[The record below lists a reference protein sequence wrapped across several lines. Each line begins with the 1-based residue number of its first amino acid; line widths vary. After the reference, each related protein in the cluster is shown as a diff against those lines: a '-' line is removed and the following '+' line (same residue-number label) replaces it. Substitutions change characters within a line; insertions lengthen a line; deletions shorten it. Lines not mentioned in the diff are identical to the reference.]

1 VTEFK
6 SFNLFLNRM
15 AKKKTTQGI
24 GYINNTT
31 EFDNLVTKVA
41 IIITEEFNRTSDN
54 ATAINNVKRSIDNL
68 VGRTRES
75 FTKTDVY
82 QVSYLMFYSILKDTA
97 EAQNRTFKETQVN
110 TLVAKLMTEGE
121 YGNPSVVRR
130 QTTDAKLT
138 ELRNRLFPWFVGGI
152 LGFANYVYNSLRRR
166 DYQTDLNS
174 VAQRIA
180 VRGSRS
186 TTTTRVSNR
195 TRRTTTPRSTTP
207 RSTTPRATTPA
218 AAPSQVTESSRQ
230 VTAYQVPDLTS
241 SSQLAVGV
249 RESIKRFSET
259 SDKKVKLELMAGAWR
274 YRLLLHVIDR
284 TSNNAVV
291 KEDLKDSVRGVIIR
305 IGDVYNPANE
315 RVKYSEALRYLG
327 YVVYLLS
334 SGKIRTAQ
342 KFHSTLLSGQ
352 TRAIISRK
360 IIELGIGSRNNTV
373 FDNFTRFIGGES
385 TIYTIVARVMGGGPR
400 IDIGQL
406 RSALSGTFSAPTA
419 TVTEINVP
427 GYTSEATPAVPA
439 PPPPVDTLI
448 RNMKITDEWD
458 FGVEWEHFGLGLPKI
473 KRAMAQIGQPLYP
486 KYVPVHDF
494 DSYDRAIKPGMF
506 PNNKVNKGWWVLQVD
521 GSVRRDAREPVS
533 EFRNTKQ
540 EAIIDQLGRRH
551 DTYEG
556 EFVSPV
562 LGGKRGLAIIKLVGN
577 TLVNLGM
584 RHNRTMGMHTHVTKR
599 GFTRT
604 NIKNLMYNYVAME
617 PMIEAMMEPNR
628 RSTAPGQYNRSHF
641 IQLGLN
647 LTDSETT
654 VKNKLKSN
662 ILDISDDQF
671 YYNFGTSKQ
680 QAVNLKP
687 FYGGNTIE
695 FRQQG
700 ANFEADS
707 VTMWIAFLFYFCQFS
722 KKKRFTG
729 FQWNNLVGIM
739 PVGLASFWYNRIQ
752 DLTGKSPYEL
762 SFRK

>member
-31 EFDNLVTKVA
+31 EYRSLVSTVA
-41 IIITEEFNRTSDN
+41 DILAESFRNPDN
-54 ATAINNVKRSIDNL
+54 AQAINKVKQRIDNL
-68 VGRTRES
+68 VGRGRQN

-82 QVSYLMFYSILKDTA
+82 QVSYLVLYPIVKA
-97 EAQNRTFKETQVN
+97 VQERNNRSFKNTQVN

-130 QTTDAKLT
+130 QTTDAKFL
-138 ELRNRLFPWFVGGI
+138 ELKRRLFPQVSNLFDHTLDMLSGEQRNGLIDVARRI
-152 LGFANYVYNSLRRR
+152 L
-166 DYQTDLNS
+166 
-174 VAQRIA
+174 

-207 RSTTPRATTPA
+207 RATTPA
-218 AAPSQVTESSRQ
+218 PAPSQVTESSSPVNATFVVVERQ
-230 VTAYQVPDLTS
+230 VRQLNVDTSEGKKLLLLKVMVYFKLVAREKINPLVARTPNTQLNNVNLRQIMSDTFIPLQAMRPEGTKDIRHCIELISYGLYGNRINQAKRILPYQQWRSQSTGYFSRAYINNLSREYRYNTIMGNAFVKFFNPTISISYFITRMVRFSDTNRYPVTELQQILGTARDIVEMYVPDS
-241 SSQLAVGV
+241 SV
-249 RESIKRFSET
+249 
-259 SDKKVKLELMAGAWR
+259 
-274 YRLLLHVIDR
+274 
-284 TSNNAVV
+284 
-291 KEDLKDSVRGVIIR
+291 
-305 IGDVYNPANE
+305 
-315 RVKYSEALRYLG
+315 
-327 YVVYLLS
+327 
-334 SGKIRTAQ
+334 
-342 KFHSTLLSGQ
+342 ST
-352 TRAIISRK
+352 
-360 IIELGIGSRNNTV
+360 
-373 FDNFTRFIGGES
+373 
-385 TIYTIVARVMGGGPR
+385 
-400 IDIGQL
+400 
-406 RSALSGTFSAPTA
+406 SAPTA

-427 GYTSEATPAVPA
+427 GYTSEATPAAPA
-439 PPPPVDTLI
+439 PPPPVDNLI

-458 FGVEWEHFGLGLPKI
+458 FGIEWEHFGLGFPKL
-473 KRAMAQIGQPLYP
+473 KKAMEKIGQPIYP
-486 KYVPVHDF
+486 DYVPKHYF
-494 DSYDRAIKPGMF
+494 EQYDMAIKPGLF
-506 PNNKVNKGWWVLQVD
+506 PNGKVNKGWWVMQID
-521 GSVRRDAREPVS
+521 GSLRVDYGEPAS
-533 EFRNTKQ
+533 EFRNTKM
-540 EAIIDQLGRRH
+540 EANVSQRTGTY
-551 DTYEG
+551 DTYKG
-556 EFVSPV
+556 ELVSPV

-584 RHNRTMGMHTHVTKR
+584 RHNPSMGMHTHVTKR
-599 GFTRT
+599 GFNRT

-617 PMIEAMMEPNR
+617 PLIEAMMEPNR

-641 IQLGLN
+641 IQLELS
-647 LTDSETT
+647 LISTETQ

-671 YYNFGTSKQ
+671 YYKFGTSKQ

-687 FYGGNTIE
+687 FYGANTIE

-722 KKKRFTG
+722 KKKRFQN
-729 FQWNNLVGIM
+729 FQWNNLVSIM

>member
-31 EFDNLVTKVA
+31 EYRSLVSTVA
-41 IIITEEFNRTSDN
+41 DILAESFRNPDN
-54 ATAINNVKRSIDNL
+54 AQAINKVKQRIDNL
-68 VGRTRES
+68 VGRGRQN

-82 QVSYLMFYSILKDTA
+82 QVSYLMLYPIVKA
-97 EAQNRTFKETQVN
+97 VQERNNRSFKNTQVN

-130 QTTDAKLT
+130 QTTDAKFL
-138 ELRNRLFPWFVGGI
+138 ELKRRLFPQVSNLFDHTLDMLSGEQRNGLIDV
-152 LGFANYVYNSLRRR
+152 ARRM
-166 DYQTDLNS
+166 L
-174 VAQRIA
+174 

-207 RSTTPRATTPA
+207 RATTPA
-218 AAPSQVTESSRQ
+218 AAPSQVTESSSPVNATFVVVERQ
-230 VTAYQVPDLTS
+230 VRQLNVDTSEGKKLLLLKVMVYFKLVAREKINPLVARTPNTQLNNVNLRQIMSDTFIPLQAMRPEGTKDIRHCIELISYGLYGNRINQAKRILPYQQWRSQSTGYFSRAYINNLSREYRYNTIMGNAFVKFFNPTISISYFITRMVRFSDTNRYPVTELQQILGTARDIVEMYVPDS
-241 SSQLAVGV
+241 SV
-249 RESIKRFSET
+249 
-259 SDKKVKLELMAGAWR
+259 
-274 YRLLLHVIDR
+274 
-284 TSNNAVV
+284 
-291 KEDLKDSVRGVIIR
+291 
-305 IGDVYNPANE
+305 
-315 RVKYSEALRYLG
+315 
-327 YVVYLLS
+327 
-334 SGKIRTAQ
+334 
-342 KFHSTLLSGQ
+342 ST
-352 TRAIISRK
+352 
-360 IIELGIGSRNNTV
+360 
-373 FDNFTRFIGGES
+373 
-385 TIYTIVARVMGGGPR
+385 
-400 IDIGQL
+400 
-406 RSALSGTFSAPTA
+406 SAPTA

-427 GYTSEATPAVPA
+427 GYTSEATPAAPA
-439 PPPPVDTLI
+439 PPPPVDNLI

-458 FGVEWEHFGLGLPKI
+458 FGIEWEHFGLGFPKL
-473 KRAMAQIGQPLYP
+473 KKAMEKIGQPIYP
-486 KYVPVHDF
+486 DYVPKHYF
-494 DSYDRAIKPGMF
+494 EQYDVAIKPGLF
-506 PNNKVNKGWWVLQVD
+506 PNGKVNKGWWVMQID
-521 GSVRRDAREPVS
+521 GSLRVDYGEPAS
-533 EFRNTKQ
+533 EFRNTKM
-540 EAIIDQLGRRH
+540 EANVSQRTGTY
-551 DTYEG
+551 DTYKG
-556 EFVSPV
+556 ELVSPV

-584 RHNRTMGMHTHVTKR
+584 RHNPSMGMHTHVTKR
-599 GFTRT
+599 GFNRT

-617 PMIEAMMEPNR
+617 PLIEAMMEPNR

-641 IQLGLN
+641 IQLELS
-647 LTDSETT
+647 LISTETQ

-671 YYNFGTSKQ
+671 YYKFGTSKQ

-687 FYGGNTIE
+687 FYGANTIE

-722 KKKRFTG
+722 KKKRFQN
-729 FQWNNLVGIM
+729 FQWNNLVSIM

-752 DLTGKSPYEL
+752 DLNGKSPYEL

>member
-15 AKKKTTQGI
+15 AKKTTTQGI
-24 GYINNTT
+24 GFINNQI
-31 EFDNLVTKVA
+31 EFRSLVSTVA
-41 IIITEEFNRTSDN
+41 DILAESFRNPDN
-54 ATAINNVKRSIDNL
+54 AQAINKVKQRIDNL
-68 VGRTRES
+68 VGRGRQN

-82 QVSYLMFYSILKDTA
+82 QVSYLMLYPIVKA
-97 EAQNRTFKETQVN
+97 VQERNNRSFKNTQVN

-130 QTTDAKLT
+130 QTTDAKFL
-138 ELRNRLFPWFVGGI
+138 ELKRRLFPQVSNLFDHTLDMLSGEQRNGLI
-152 LGFANYVYNSLRRR
+152 
-166 DYQTDLNS
+166 D
-174 VAQRIA
+174 VARKMLM
-180 VRGSRS
+180 RGSRS

-195 TRRTTTPRSTTP
+195 TRRTTTP

-315 RVKYSEALRYLG
+315 RAKYSEALKYLG

-342 KFHSTLLSGQ
+342 KFHSTLLSGE
-352 TRAIISRK
+352 TRATISRK

-385 TIYTIVARVMGGGPR
+385 TIYTIVARVMEGGPR

-406 RSALSGTFSAPTA
+406 RSVLSGVFSAPTA

-427 GYTSEATPAVPA
+427 GYTSEATPAAPA
-439 PPPPVDTLI
+439 PPPPVDNLI

-458 FGVEWEHFGLGLPKI
+458 FGIEWEHFGLGFPKL
-473 KRAMAQIGQPLYP
+473 KKAMEKIGQPIYP
-486 KYVPVHDF
+486 DYVPKHYF
-494 DSYDRAIKPGMF
+494 EQYDTAIKPGLF
-506 PNNKVNKGWWVLQVD
+506 PNGKVNKGWWVMQID
-521 GSVRRDAREPVS
+521 GSLRVDYGEPAS
-533 EFRNTKQ
+533 EFRNTKM
-540 EAIIDQLGRRH
+540 EANVSQRTGTY
-551 DTYEG
+551 DTYKG
-556 EFVSPV
+556 ELVSPV

-584 RHNRTMGMHTHVTKR
+584 RHNPSMGMHTHVTKR
-599 GFTRT
+599 GFNRT

-617 PMIEAMMEPNR
+617 PLIEAMMEPNR

-641 IQLGLN
+641 IQLELS
-647 LTDSETT
+647 LISTETQ

-671 YYNFGTSKQ
+671 YYKFGTSKQ

-687 FYGGNTIE
+687 FYGANTIE

-722 KKKRFTG
+722 KKKRFQN
-729 FQWNNLVGIM
+729 FQWNNLVSIM

>member
-31 EFDNLVTKVA
+31 EYRSLVSTVA
-41 IIITEEFNRTSDN
+41 DILAESFRNPDN
-54 ATAINNVKRSIDNL
+54 AQAINKVKQRIDNL
-68 VGRTRES
+68 VGRGRQN

-82 QVSYLMFYSILKDTA
+82 QVSYLVLYPIVKA
-97 EAQNRTFKETQVN
+97 VQERNNRSFKNTQVN

-130 QTTDAKLT
+130 QTTDAKFL
-138 ELRNRLFPWFVGGI
+138 ELKRRLFPQVSNLFDHTLDMLSGEQRNGLIDVARRI
-152 LGFANYVYNSLRRR
+152 L
-166 DYQTDLNS
+166 
-174 VAQRIA
+174 

-207 RSTTPRATTPA
+207 RATTPA
-218 AAPSQVTESSRQ
+218 PAPSQVTESSSPVNATFVVVERQ
-230 VTAYQVPDLTS
+230 VRQLNVDTSEGKKLLLLKVMVYFKLVAREKINPLVASTPNTQLNNVNLRQIMSDTFIPLQAMRPEGTKDIRHCIELISYGLYGNRINQAKRILPYQQWRSQSTGYFSRAYINNLSREYRYNTIMGNAFVKFFNPTISISYFITRMVRFSDTNRYPVTELQQILGTARDIVEMYVPDS
-241 SSQLAVGV
+241 SV
-249 RESIKRFSET
+249 
-259 SDKKVKLELMAGAWR
+259 
-274 YRLLLHVIDR
+274 
-284 TSNNAVV
+284 
-291 KEDLKDSVRGVIIR
+291 
-305 IGDVYNPANE
+305 
-315 RVKYSEALRYLG
+315 
-327 YVVYLLS
+327 
-334 SGKIRTAQ
+334 
-342 KFHSTLLSGQ
+342 ST
-352 TRAIISRK
+352 
-360 IIELGIGSRNNTV
+360 
-373 FDNFTRFIGGES
+373 
-385 TIYTIVARVMGGGPR
+385 
-400 IDIGQL
+400 
-406 RSALSGTFSAPTA
+406 SAPTA

-427 GYTSEATPAVPA
+427 GYTSEATPAAPA
-439 PPPPVDTLI
+439 PPPPVDNLI

-458 FGVEWEHFGLGLPKI
+458 FGIEWEHFGLGFPKL
-473 KRAMAQIGQPLYP
+473 KKAMEKIGQPIYP
-486 KYVPVHDF
+486 DYVPKHYF
-494 DSYDRAIKPGMF
+494 EQYDMAIKPGLF
-506 PNNKVNKGWWVLQVD
+506 PNGKVNKGWWVMQID
-521 GSVRRDAREPVS
+521 GSLRVDYGEPAS
-533 EFRNTKQ
+533 EFRNTKM
-540 EAIIDQLGRRH
+540 EANVSQRTGTY
-551 DTYEG
+551 DTYKG
-556 EFVSPV
+556 ELVSPV

-584 RHNRTMGMHTHVTKR
+584 RHNPSMGMHTHVTKR
-599 GFTRT
+599 GFNRT

-617 PMIEAMMEPNR
+617 PLIEAMMEPNR

-641 IQLGLN
+641 IQLELS
-647 LTDSETT
+647 LISTETQ

-671 YYNFGTSKQ
+671 YYKFGTSKQ

-687 FYGGNTIE
+687 FYGANTIE

-722 KKKRFTG
+722 KKKRFQN
-729 FQWNNLVGIM
+729 FQWNNLVSIM

>member
-15 AKKKTTQGI
+15 AKKTTTQGI
-24 GYINNTT
+24 GFINNQI
-31 EFDNLVTKVA
+31 EFRSLVSTVA
-41 IIITEEFNRTSDN
+41 DILAESFRNPDN
-54 ATAINNVKRSIDNL
+54 AQAINKVKQRIDNL
-68 VGRTRES
+68 VGRGRQN

-82 QVSYLMFYSILKDTA
+82 QVSYLMLYPIVKA
-97 EAQNRTFKETQVN
+97 VQERNNRSFKNTQVN

-130 QTTDAKLT
+130 QTTDAKFL
-138 ELRNRLFPWFVGGI
+138 ELKRRLFPQVSNLFDHTLDMLSGEQRNGLI
-152 LGFANYVYNSLRRR
+152 
-166 DYQTDLNS
+166 D
-174 VAQRIA
+174 VARKMLM
-180 VRGSRS
+180 RGSRS

-195 TRRTTTPRSTTP
+195 TRRTTTP

-315 RVKYSEALRYLG
+315 RAKYSEALKYLG

-342 KFHSTLLSGQ
+342 KFHSTLLSGE
-352 TRAIISRK
+352 TRATISRK

-385 TIYTIVARVMGGGPR
+385 TIYTIVARVMEGGPR

-406 RSALSGTFSAPTA
+406 RSVLSGVFSAPTA

-427 GYTSEATPAVPA
+427 GYTSEATPAAPA
-439 PPPPVDTLI
+439 PPPPVDNLI

-458 FGVEWEHFGLGLPKI
+458 FGIEWEHFGLGFPKL
-473 KRAMAQIGQPLYP
+473 KKAMEKIGQPIYP
-486 KYVPVHDF
+486 DYVPKHYF
-494 DSYDRAIKPGMF
+494 EQYDTAIKPGLF
-506 PNNKVNKGWWVLQVD
+506 PNGKVNKGWWVMQID
-521 GSVRRDAREPVS
+521 GSLRVDYGEPAS
-533 EFRNTKQ
+533 EFRNTKM
-540 EAIIDQLGRRH
+540 EANVRQRTGTY
-551 DTYEG
+551 DTYKG
-556 EFVSPV
+556 ELVSPV

-584 RHNRTMGMHTHVTKR
+584 RHNPSMGMHTHVTKR
-599 GFTRT
+599 GFNRT

-617 PMIEAMMEPNR
+617 PLIEAMMEPNR

-641 IQLGLN
+641 IQLELS
-647 LTDSETT
+647 LISTETQ

-671 YYNFGTSKQ
+671 YYKFGTSKQ

-687 FYGGNTIE
+687 FYGANTIE

-722 KKKRFTG
+722 KKKRFQN
-729 FQWNNLVGIM
+729 FQWNNLVSIM

>member
-31 EFDNLVTKVA
+31 EYRSLVSTVA
-41 IIITEEFNRTSDN
+41 DILAESFRNPDN
-54 ATAINNVKRSIDNL
+54 AQAINKVKQRIDNL
-68 VGRTRES
+68 VGRGRQN

-82 QVSYLMFYSILKDTA
+82 QVSYLVLYPIVKA
-97 EAQNRTFKETQVN
+97 VQERNNRSFKNTQVN

-130 QTTDAKLT
+130 QTTDAKFL
-138 ELRNRLFPWFVGGI
+138 ELKRRLFPQVSNLFDHTLDMLSGEQRNGLIDVARRI
-152 LGFANYVYNSLRRR
+152 L
-166 DYQTDLNS
+166 
-174 VAQRIA
+174 

-195 TRRTTTPRSTTP
+195 TRRTTTP

-230 VTAYQVPDLTS
+230 VTAYQVADLTS
-241 SSQLAVGV
+241 SSELLVGL
-249 RESIKRFSET
+249 RESIKRFGET

-274 YRLLLHVIDR
+274 YRALASLGTIDSDR
-284 TSNNAVV
+284 LTKS
-291 KEDLKDSVRGVIIR
+291 ELKGITDGVITR
-305 IGDVYNPANE
+305 IGDVYNPAIPGGG
-315 RVKYSEALRYLG
+315 KFKEAVEYLK
-327 YVVYLLS
+327 YVVFLLT
-334 SGKIRTAQ
+334 SGKMRSAKMLMSSNRFI
-342 KFHSTLLSGQ
+342 GE
-352 TRAIISRK
+352 TRATLSRK
-360 IIELGIGSRNNTV
+360 IFALGIGSTSVTV
-373 FDNFTRFIGGES
+373 FNNFIRYLGGDNR
-385 TIYTIVARVMGGGPR
+385 IYTAITRTLTGGPEM
-400 IDIGQL
+400 IISIFAGYL
-406 RSALSGTFSAPTA
+406 RGTFSVPTA

-427 GYTSEATPAVPA
+427 GYTSEATPAAPA

-448 RNMKITDEWD
+448 RNMKITDEFD

-486 KYVPVHDF
+486 EYVPYHDF

-506 PNNKVNKGWWVLQVD
+506 PNNKVNKGWWVLQID
-521 GSVRRDAREPVS
+521 GSVSRDRREPDS

-540 EAIIDQLGRRH
+540 EAIIDQRGRRY

-617 PMIEAMMEPNR
+617 PLIEAMMEPNR
-628 RSTAPGQYNRSHF
+628 RSTAPGQYNTSHF
-641 IQLGLN
+641 IQLGLS
-647 LTDSETT
+647 LISTETQ
-654 VKNKLKSN
+654 VKNTLKRR
-662 ILDISDDQF
+662 ILDLSDDQF
-671 YYNFGTSKQ
+671 YRDFGQRKQ

-752 DLTGKSPYEL
+752 DLTGKSPYEI
-762 SFRK
+762 SFKK

>member
-31 EFDNLVTKVA
+31 EYRSLVSTVA
-41 IIITEEFNRTSDN
+41 DILAESFRNPDN
-54 ATAINNVKRSIDNL
+54 AQAINKVKQRIDNL
-68 VGRTRES
+68 VGRGRQN

-82 QVSYLMFYSILKDTA
+82 QVSYLVLYPIVKA
-97 EAQNRTFKETQVN
+97 VQERNNRSFKNTQVN

-130 QTTDAKLT
+130 QTTDAKFL
-138 ELRNRLFPWFVGGI
+138 ELKRRLFPQVSNLFDHTLDMLSGEQRNGLIDVARRI
-152 LGFANYVYNSLRRR
+152 L
-166 DYQTDLNS
+166 
-174 VAQRIA
+174 

-207 RSTTPRATTPA
+207 RATTPA
-218 AAPSQVTESSRQ
+218 PAPSQVTESSSPVNATFVVVERQ
-230 VTAYQVPDLTS
+230 VRQLNVDTSEGKKLLLLKVMVYFKLVAREKINPLVASTPNTQLNNVNLRQIMSDTFIPLQAMRPEGTKDIRHCIELISYGLYGNRINQAKRILPYQQWRSQSTGYFSRAYINNLSREYRYNTIMGNAFVKFFNPTISISYFITRMVRFSDTNRYPVTELQQILGTARDIVEMYVPDS
-241 SSQLAVGV
+241 SV
-249 RESIKRFSET
+249 
-259 SDKKVKLELMAGAWR
+259 
-274 YRLLLHVIDR
+274 
-284 TSNNAVV
+284 
-291 KEDLKDSVRGVIIR
+291 
-305 IGDVYNPANE
+305 
-315 RVKYSEALRYLG
+315 
-327 YVVYLLS
+327 
-334 SGKIRTAQ
+334 
-342 KFHSTLLSGQ
+342 ST
-352 TRAIISRK
+352 
-360 IIELGIGSRNNTV
+360 
-373 FDNFTRFIGGES
+373 
-385 TIYTIVARVMGGGPR
+385 
-400 IDIGQL
+400 
-406 RSALSGTFSAPTA
+406 SAPTA

-427 GYTSEATPAVPA
+427 GYTSEATPAAPA
-439 PPPPVDTLI
+439 PPPPVDNLI

-458 FGVEWEHFGLGLPKI
+458 FGIEWEHFGLGFPKL
-473 KRAMAQIGQPLYP
+473 KKAMEKIGQPIYP
-486 KYVPVHDF
+486 DYVPKHYF
-494 DSYDRAIKPGMF
+494 EQYDMAIKPGLF
-506 PNNKVNKGWWVLQVD
+506 PNGKVNKGWWVMQID
-521 GSVRRDAREPVS
+521 GSLRVDYGEPAS
-533 EFRNTKQ
+533 EFRNTKM
-540 EAIIDQLGRRH
+540 EANVSQRTGTY
-551 DTYEG
+551 DTYKG
-556 EFVSPV
+556 ELVSPV

-584 RHNRTMGMHTHVTKR
+584 RHNPSMGMHTHVTKR
-599 GFTRT
+599 GFNRT

-617 PMIEAMMEPNR
+617 PLIEAMMEPNR

-641 IQLGLN
+641 IQLELS
-647 LTDSETT
+647 LISTETQ

-671 YYNFGTSKQ
+671 YYKFGTSKQ

-687 FYGGNTIE
+687 FYGANTIE

-722 KKKRFTG
+722 KKKRFQN
-729 FQWNNLVGIM
+729 FQWNNLVSIM

-752 DLTGKSPYEL
+752 DLNGKSPYEL

>member
-15 AKKKTTQGI
+15 AKKTTTQGI
-24 GYINNTT
+24 GFINNQI
-31 EFDNLVTKVA
+31 EFRSLVSTVA
-41 IIITEEFNRTSDN
+41 DILAESFRNPDN
-54 ATAINNVKRSIDNL
+54 AQAINKVKQRIDNL
-68 VGRTRES
+68 VGRGRQN

-82 QVSYLMFYSILKDTA
+82 QVSYLMLYPIVKA
-97 EAQNRTFKETQVN
+97 VQERNNRSFKNTQVN

-130 QTTDAKLT
+130 QTTDAKFL
-138 ELRNRLFPWFVGGI
+138 ELKRRLFPQVSNLFDHTLDMLSGEQRNGLI
-152 LGFANYVYNSLRRR
+152 
-166 DYQTDLNS
+166 D
-174 VAQRIA
+174 VARKMLM
-180 VRGSRS
+180 RGSRS

-195 TRRTTTPRSTTP
+195 TRRTTTP

-315 RVKYSEALRYLG
+315 RAKYSEALKYLG

-342 KFHSTLLSGQ
+342 KFHSTLLSGE
-352 TRAIISRK
+352 TRATISRK

-385 TIYTIVARVMGGGPR
+385 TIYTIVARVMEGGPR

-406 RSALSGTFSAPTA
+406 RSVLSGVFSAPTA

-427 GYTSEATPAVPA
+427 GYTSEATPAAPA
-439 PPPPVDTLI
+439 PPPPVDNLI

-458 FGVEWEHFGLGLPKI
+458 FGIEWEHFGLGFPKL
-473 KRAMAQIGQPLYP
+473 KKAMEKIGQPIYP
-486 KYVPVHDF
+486 DYVPKHYF
-494 DSYDRAIKPGMF
+494 EQYDMAIKPGLF
-506 PNNKVNKGWWVLQVD
+506 PNGKVNKGWWVMQID
-521 GSVRRDAREPVS
+521 GSLRVDYGEPAS
-533 EFRNTKQ
+533 EFRNTKM
-540 EAIIDQLGRRH
+540 EANVSQRTGTY
-551 DTYEG
+551 DTYKG
-556 EFVSPV
+556 ELVSPV

-584 RHNRTMGMHTHVTKR
+584 RHNPSMGMHTHVTKR
-599 GFTRT
+599 GFNRT

-617 PMIEAMMEPNR
+617 PLIEAMMEPNR

-641 IQLGLN
+641 IQLELS
-647 LTDSETT
+647 LISTETQ

-671 YYNFGTSKQ
+671 YYKFGTSKQ
-680 QAVNLKP
+680 QAVNLLP
-687 FYGGNTIE
+687 FYGANTIE

-722 KKKRFTG
+722 KKKRFQN
-729 FQWNNLVGIM
+729 FQWNNLVSIM